1 VKLVRL
7 ARHRW
12 DVLAILDARER
23 CEILEFLTD
32 PEESYRVAAQTML
45 RTLFEAIPGGGPPK
59 AEPLGKSL
67 GNGLFELRKQ
77 PKGKKLRVVWFYGGG
92 AVVVCVVAF
101 TKAER
106 TPRSKLAQAL
116 LLRERYQQA
125 KADQEIKIV
134 EIEET
139 VWKYLKT

>member
-1 VKLVRL
+1 MKLVRIGKL
-7 ARHRW
+7 RW

-23 CEILEFLTD
+23 CGILDFLTD
-32 PEESYRVAAQTML
+32 PEESYRVAAQAML
-45 RTLFEAIPGGGPPK
+45 RTLFEAIPRGGPPR

-92 AVVVCVVAF
+92 AVVVCAVAF

-106 TPRSKLAQAL
+106 TPRAKLAQAL
-116 LLRERYQQA
+116 LLRERYQ
-125 KADQEIKIV
+125 KARTDQEIKIV

-139 VWKYLKT
+139 VWKSLKT